1 MTSPAA
7 APPKASA
14 RVWLWALGYF
24 ACYVP
29 YALLAKA
36 ITEGRLSGVPHLSG
50 ATLLPVTAGVSA
62 VGMVVFFVASGMLK
76 LAPRRTILGVS
87 VPFPRPA
94 TWLSG
99 ACTALIVLTTTLAY
113 TFEGTS
119 IVLMMLLMRGGVL
132 ALAPLVDRLRGRTI
146 AWYSWVGLVL
156 SAAALL
162 DGLFEA
168 QGGLALAAALD
179 AVVYVAAYFGRLSLM
194 TGLAKG
200 GEDANRRFFVE
211 EQLVATP
218 VAVGLAVGAALVVPG
233 ETGANLRAGLDLAA
247 LGPALPTLVAIGVL
261 SQGTG
266 IFGAL
271 VLLDARENTFSVPVN
286 RGSSV
291 LAGVVA
297 TTLLWL
303 VWGGRTPSVGELLG
317 ASLVLCAIAVLATGP
332 RLEARRAARAA
343 APASEA
349 RPGG

>member
-1 MTSPAA
+1 M
-7 APPKASA
+7 
-14 RVWLWALGYF
+14 WLWAFGYF

-29 YALLAKA
+29 YALLTKA
-36 ITEGRLSGVPHLSG
+36 ISDGRLEGVPRLAG
-50 ATLLPVTAGVSA
+50 VTLLPVTTAVSA
-62 VGMVVFFVASGMLK
+62 IGMIVFLGATGMVR
-76 LAPRRTILGVS
+76 LAPRRIVFGVS
-87 VPFPRPA
+87 LPFPRPA

-132 ALAPLVDRLRGRTI
+132 ALAPLVDRVRGRKI

-156 SAAALL
+156 SGAALL
-162 DGLFEA
+162 DGALETD
-168 QGGLALAAALD
+168 GRLALAAGLD
-179 AVVYVAAYFGRLSLM
+179 ALVYVAAYFGRLSFM
-194 TGLAKG
+194 TQLAKG

-218 VAVGLAVGAALVVPG
+218 IAVGLALAVAFLVPG
-233 ETGANLRAGLDLAA
+233 ETAASLRAGWDLVT
-247 LGPALPTLVAIGVL
+247 LGPALPYLVAIGVL

-303 VWGGRTPSVGELLG
+303 LWGARMPTVGELVG
-317 ASLVLCAIAVLATGP
+317 AGLVIAAIGVLAAGP
-332 RLEARRAARAA
+332 RVDARRSAPSSAASPER
-343 APASEA
+343 
-349 RPGG
+349 